1 MLDSPGTSLEMGR
14 SFVQPRYQRNPQA
27 LDLLWTGIGAYVSR
41 HRQYTTL
48 FGPVSISAEYSAFSR
63 QLIMHC
69 LSLHFGDSVR
79 SGPVKPR
86 GRLREVKATWTNY
99 MLAVWTEKRPRSRQ
113 KTDIRSS

>member
-1 MLDSPGTSLEMGR
+1 MGR

-27 LDLLWTGIGAYVSR
+27 LDLLWKGIGAYVSR

-48 FGPVSISAEYSAFSR
+48 FEPVSISAEYSAFSL

-79 SGPVKPR
+79 SGQVKPR
-86 GRLREVKATWTNY
+86 RRLRAVKAPW
-99 MLAVWTEKRPRSRQ
+99 
-113 KTDIRSS
+113 SSEERRVGKELVS